1 MRNYI
6 AVCFSLILMIVVTPV
21 HAWGKKDVSI
31 YFELSES
38 VQARDDQYQVIAINT
53 YAMPAFCA
61 DSFKG
66 SVARSLIGKSN
77 KASLL
82 VTLDKIPVLN
92 MSYDDK
98 TGKCAIH
105 EYREKSLNGQ
115 LLIGSTKPDHQ
126 LGLIYVSEE
135 RIDGITNLVNVANT
149 ILGAQSNLVSAP
161 VTDAVLPFLVNA
173 YEQAAR
179 SGVDYV
185 VDFDIP
191 GVQNHESKATLK
203 GVIGG
208 SAPRT
213 LITFQRIAKDSVLDT
228 SAYSQILGKTIS
240 GGKSPNE
247 VLIARR
253 ATEGGAFKAGGLA
266 TVTRE
271 CDLLG
276 AAYMDS
282 LNQADLQRL
291 LESYLLTNHRKYL
304 TIGMVEDC
312 LGKPLPAPTKQLA
325 FKILADEIVEPLS
338 EYDTSFLRN
347 LFNGRSEKIL
357 MANAKFSDR
366 SRELGVSTVSEYINV
381 SDSMPLC
388 HTFMTYDE
396 AAFVQIIKSK
406 PYYVYVAVD
415 RLYKVGEA
423 TADKSSKIES
433 ITVSKSQDDLY
444 GEKDGVSRCL
454 NAEMQKTRLA
464 GLWTQ

>member
-1 MRNYI
+1 M
-6 AVCFSLILMIVVTPV
+6 
-21 HAWGKKDVSI
+21 
-31 YFELSES
+31 
-38 VQARDDQYQVIAINT
+38 
-53 YAMPAFCA
+53 
-61 DSFKG
+61 
-66 SVARSLIGKSN
+66 
-77 KASLL
+77 
-82 VTLDKIPVLN
+82 
-92 MSYDDK
+92 
-98 TGKCAIH
+98 
-105 EYREKSLNGQ
+105 
-115 LLIGSTKPDHQ
+115 
-126 LGLIYVSEE
+126 
-135 RIDGITNLVNVANT
+135 
-149 ILGAQSNLVSAP
+149 
-161 VTDAVLPFLVNA
+161 
-173 YEQAAR
+173 
-179 SGVDYV
+179 
-185 VDFDIP
+185 
-191 GVQNHESKATLK
+191 
-203 GVIGG
+203 
-208 SAPRT
+208 
-213 LITFQRIAKDSVLDT
+213 
-228 SAYSQILGKTIS
+228 
-240 GGKSPNE
+240 
-247 VLIARR
+247 LIARR

-276 AAYMDS
+276 AAYRDS

-304 TIGMVEDC
+304 TIGMVEEC
-312 LGKPLPAPTKQLA
+312 FGLPLPAPTKQLA

-347 LFNGRSEKIL
+347 LFNGRFEKVL

-433 ITVSKSQDDLY
+433 ITVSKNQDDLY